1 MTAGL
6 ACAFGIFSITI
17 AVDFRLISHLK
28 THTTHTTR
36 LQIKLH
42 DAQIFRFDSNFNTTE
57 SNNKSKSFLFR
68 FGKIIYI
75 GWSNFF
81 SPFLQCVI
89 PLHTFAFHET
99 LVLGFFRG
107 CCVWM
112 DQTKCRC
119 PSYEHLKV
127 FFYEVCAC
135 VFFSDFWPRCY
146 WKDDLV
152 AFGVRKFCFYLGDEH
167 GVALFDVCPIVPSF
181 RFMHIMGICQNMY
194 SHFIKKG
201 YCWSRKFC

>member
-1 MTAGL
+1 MLIRRPQRSVQSKDLGNELDQVNALGDVGISVTAGL

-17 AVDFRLISHLK
+17 AVGDRLISHLK

-81 SPFLQCVI
+81 LLFYNVSYLC
-89 PLHTFAFHET
+89 T
-99 LVLGFFRG
+99 LLLFMRHQF
-107 CCVWM
+107 
-112 DQTKCRC
+112 Q
-119 PSYEHLKV
+119 V
-127 FFYEVCAC
+127 FFVDAVYGWTRPSV
-135 VFFSDFWPRCY
+135 
-146 WKDDLV
+146 
-152 AFGVRKFCFYLGDEH
+152 GVP
-167 GVALFDVCPIVPSF
+167 AMSI
-181 RFMHIMGICQNMY
+181 
-194 SHFIKKG
+194 
-201 YCWSRKFC
+201 